1 MKLTK
6 KHWVGIIAGLVIVLV
21 SILFFLLDVFSL
33 QLLWFLIVLGI
44 VIIAIPFVVGVV
56 IEGGRRKDIEVRFL
70 EFVRD
75 LVENVKSGIPIS
87 KGIVQLRQRDYGV
100 LSFHVEKL
108 ANQISM
114 GIPLTTALRSF
125 ARDADNSVINRS
137 VNLISEAERAG
148 GDIETILES
157 VAASVNQIDDLK
169 KERKSAVYNLVVQGY
184 VIFIVFIVIMLVL
197 QFMILPW
204 TADIAQVE
212 GTSLNVHPVSEAQF
226 ATPLLIL
233 LLVQSLFTG
242 LVIGKIAEGSVRY
255 GIKHSFI
262 LVVLALLISTG
273 AGVFLG

>member
-1 MKLTK
+1 MKLTR
-6 KHWVGIIAGLVIVLV
+6 KHWIGLIAGIVVILADF
-21 SILFFLLDVFSL
+21 ILFFGQKLFFFLL
-33 QLLWFLIVLGI
+33 VLGV

-56 IEGGRRKDIEVRFL
+56 VEGGKRKEIEVRFL

-75 LVENVKSGIPIS
+75 LVENVKSGTPIS
-87 KGIVQLRQRDYGV
+87 KSIINLRQRDYGV
-100 LSFHVEKL
+100 LSFNMEKL

-125 ARDADNSVINRS
+125 ARDTDNSVINRS
-137 VNLISEAERAG
+137 VNLISEAEKAG

-157 VAASVNQIDDLK
+157 VATSVNQIDNLK

-184 VIFIVFIVIMLVL
+184 IIFIVFIVIMLVL

-204 TADIAQVE
+204 TADIAKVE
-212 GTSLNVHPVSEAQF
+212 GTSLNVQPVSEAQF

-233 LLVQSLFTG
+233 LLVQSFFAG
-242 LVIGKIAEGSVRY
+242 LVIGKIAEGSIRY

-262 LVVLALLISTG
+262 LIVLALLISTG
-273 AGVFLG
+273 AGVILG

>member
-6 KHWVGIIAGLVIVLV
+6 KHWVGIIAGLVIIGISSVFFWGQK
-21 SILFFLLDVFSL
+21 LFF
-33 QLLWFLIVLGI
+33 FLVVLSMI
-44 VIIAIPFVVGVV
+44 IIAMPFVIGVV
-56 IEGGRRKDIEVRFL
+56 LEGGRRKKIERRFL
-70 EFVRD
+70 EFIRD
-75 LVENVKSGIPIS
+75 LVENVKSGTPIS
-87 KGIVQLRQRDYGV
+87 KSIVNLRKRDYGV
-100 LSFHVEKL
+100 LSYNVEKM

-114 GIPLTTALRSF
+114 GIPLTIALRNF
-125 ARDADNSVINRS
+125 ARDADNDVIDRS
-137 VNLISEAERAG
+137 VNLISEAEKAG

-157 VAASVNQIDDLK
+157 VASSVNQIDDLK

-197 QFMILPW
+197 QYMIMPW
-204 TADIAQVE
+204 TTDISKVE
-212 GTSLNVHPVSEAQF
+212 GTSLNVQPIVEAQF

-262 LVVLALLISTG
+262 LVALSLLISTG